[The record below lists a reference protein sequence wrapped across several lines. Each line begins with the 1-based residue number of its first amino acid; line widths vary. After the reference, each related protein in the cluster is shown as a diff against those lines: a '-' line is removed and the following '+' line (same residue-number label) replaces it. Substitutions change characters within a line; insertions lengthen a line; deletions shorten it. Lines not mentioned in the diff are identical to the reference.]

1 MVVLWLI
8 YMMLQLILIGKKD
21 SNVIGGFYWATII
34 NNLFMWKWLNIA
46 ARLLENKQIVVMDCI
61 LPMTH
66 LIAHSLFLSIYNFFN
81 MTCFSLGPKTVT
93 KPIDEH
99 IAMTLIDIY
108 YRPCLYCSFTS
119 PLENIRKLVLWV
131 RGCLEQYPAFICIV
145 SENPVFCTFWIDKK
159 LLWKEK
165 VGQKKFSE
173 F

>member
-1 MVVLWLI
+1 
-8 YMMLQLILIGKKD
+8 
-21 SNVIGGFYWATII
+21 
-34 NNLFMWKWLNIA
+34 
-46 ARLLENKQIVVMDCI
+46 MDCI

-131 RGCLEQYPAFICIV
+131 RGCLEQYPAFICIRESSILYFLDRQEIAV
-145 SENPVFCTFWIDKK
+145 KGKSW
-159 LLWKEK
+159 LEK
-165 VGQKKFSE
+165 VQ
-173 F
+173 